1 MDLTI
6 HAYGYSELLF
16 HTLQGLAMFRESNFY
31 PTVINTMV
39 LLVGTYL
46 AMQMAASKAEGQW
59 RQYLLKCLG
68 MIVFVNSLLLPKAS
82 MFIRDHVE
90 KSYWK
95 VDNIPLAFA
104 LPIGAI
110 ESFGHIITMGFEQTF
125 SLVGSR
131 SSLPRKY

>member
-1 MDLTI
+1 
-6 HAYGYSELLF
+6 
-16 HTLQGLAMFRESNFY
+16 
-31 PTVINTMV
+31 
-39 LLVGTYL
+39 
-46 AMQMAASKAEGQW
+46 
-59 RQYLLKCLG
+59 
-68 MIVFVNSLLLPKAS
+68 

-125 SLVGSR
+125 FSLVGSR
-131 SSLPRKY
+131 SSLLYYHYGTVFGLALPRKH

>member
-6 HAYGYSELLF
+6 HAYGYSELIF

-59 RQYLLKCLG
+59 RQL
-68 MIVFVNSLLLPKAS
+68 
-82 MFIRDHVE
+82 
-90 KSYWK
+90 
-95 VDNIPLAFA
+95 
-104 LPIGAI
+104 
-110 ESFGHIITMGFEQTF
+110 
-125 SLVGSR
+125 
-131 SSLPRKY
+131 